1 MQGFRRRTAEGS
13 PKGRRER
20 VLADINAR
28 PPDER
33 EPWNC
38 RDRIATHSGG
48 DGAGEKKKKKPP
60 KKKAPNKKRNRCLR
74 LRLLTGGCA
83 ALLSRF
89 FSLFLRR
96 LRRLLFLPSP
106 RFSLLLWAAAP
117 PLLFASPLA
126 LLSGGCAALP
136 LPLLFHFF
144 GGCAAS
150 LSPALSWAAGAAPS
164 PLSYTMKSRLSE
176 THMGIGVPL
185 SPDCENQRFSC
196 QGLLRLSLSEAC
208 FVAVTSHKFF
218 FFCHNCL
225 NV

>member
-1 MQGFRRRTAEGS
+1 M
-13 PKGRRER
+13 
-20 VLADINAR
+20 
-28 PPDER
+28 
-33 EPWNC
+33 
-38 RDRIATHSGG
+38 
-48 DGAGEKKKKKPP
+48 
-60 KKKAPNKKRNRCLR
+60 KKAPNKKKRNRCLR

-126 LLSGGCAALP
+126 LLTGGCAALP
-136 LPLLFHFF
+136 LPLLFRFF

-164 PLSYTMKSRLSE
+164 LPSLFPLYQTINKPLTPSHVMNLSVLHL
-176 THMGIGVPL
+176 TSLPL
-185 SPDCENQRFSC
+185 
-196 QGLLRLSLSEAC
+196 
-208 FVAVTSHKFF
+208 VTLKGRYRKPLAFF
-218 FFCHNCL
+218 IFCHNCL

>member
-1 MQGFRRRTAEGS
+1 MQGFRRRIAEGS
-13 PKGRRER
+13 PKGRRKR
-20 VLADINAR
+20 ILADINAR

-33 EPWNC
+33 ELGNC
-38 RDRIATHSGG
+38 RDRIATHSGR
-48 DGAGEKKKKKPP
+48 DGARREKKKKPP
-60 KKKAPNKKRNRCLR
+60 QEKSPQQKKRNRCLR

-136 LPLLFHFF
+136 LPLLLRFF

-164 PLSYTMKSRLSE
+164 PS
-176 THMGIGVPL
+176 PL
-185 SPDCENQRFSC
+185 S
-196 QGLLRLSLSEAC
+196 SLS
-208 FVAVTSHKFF
+208 K
-218 FFCHNCL
+218 N
-225 NV
+225 

>member
-1 MQGFRRRTAEGS
+1 MAMIDYEKS
-13 PKGRRER
+13 PQQ
-20 VLADINAR
+20 
-28 PPDER
+28 
-33 EPWNC
+33 
-38 RDRIATHSGG
+38 
-48 DGAGEKKKKKPP
+48 
-60 KKKAPNKKRNRCLR
+60 KKRNRCLR

-96 LRRLLFLPSP
+96 LRRLLLLPSP

-126 LLSGGCAALP
+126 LLT
-136 LPLLFHFF
+136 

-164 PLSYTMKSRLSE
+164 LPSLFPLYQTINKPLTPSHVMNLSVLHL
-176 THMGIGVPL
+176 TSLPL
-185 SPDCENQRFSC
+185 
-196 QGLLRLSLSEAC
+196 
-208 FVAVTSHKFF
+208 VTLKGRYRKPLAFF
-218 FFCHNCL
+218 IFCHNCL

>member
-1 MQGFRRRTAEGS
+1 MEGM
-13 PKGRRER
+13 
-20 VLADINAR
+20 AR
-28 PPDER
+28 
-33 EPWNC
+33 
-38 RDRIATHSGG
+38 G
-48 DGAGEKKKKKPP
+48 KKKKE
-60 KKKAPNKKRNRCLR
+60 KAPQEKSPQQKKRNRCLR

-96 LRRLLFLPSP
+96 LRRLLLLPSP

-136 LPLLFHFF
+136 LPLLFLFSSLLRRLRRLTLPRALV
-144 GGCAAS
+144 GG
-150 LSPALSWAAGAAPS
+150 WRR
-164 PLSYTMKSRLSE
+164 PLSLYTMKSRLSE

-208 FVAVTSHKFF
+208 FVTVTCHKLFF
-218 FFCHNCL
+218 FYL
-225 NV
+225 LP

>member
-1 MQGFRRRTAEGS
+1 MPAHRTKENQGIVATESRHTVEGVAR
-13 PKGRRER
+13 GR
-20 VLADINAR
+20 
-28 PPDER
+28 
-33 EPWNC
+33 
-38 RDRIATHSGG
+38 
-48 DGAGEKKKKKPP
+48 EKKE
-60 KKKAPNKKRNRCLR
+60 KAPQEKSPQQKKRNRCLR

-96 LRRLLFLPSP
+96 LRRLLLLPSP

-136 LPLLFHFF
+136 LPLLFASS
-144 GGCAAS
+144 AAAPP
-150 LSPALSWAAGAAPS
+150 LSYALSWAAGAAPLAL
-164 PLSYTMKSRLSE
+164 LSYTMKSRLSE

-208 FVAVTSHKFF
+208 FVTVTCHKLFF
-218 FFCHNCL
+218 FYL
-225 NV
+225 LP